1 MGEGGGR
8 VRAAVTVSG
17 VELCP
22 GELQDPVRGFSLP
35 RHHLLWPECPA
46 PAAAPVSG
54 ATERGSAGAP
64 GWAEGGRR
72 ARWGGGGRG
81 QRRGSA
87 ASRGGERRGP
97 SACVRAPGC
106 GRQRLR
112 TDALALVPAGAE
124 QLGTKGPC
132 FPLANS
138 LALGRVTGE
147 RGAWDSFRS
156 APFCVFSSDC
166 IGPRLIPGITSAA
179 LGLPSTGKA

>member
-1 MGEGGGR
+1 M
-8 VRAAVTVSG
+8 TVSG

-81 QRRGSA
+81 QRRG
-87 ASRGGERRGP
+87 GERRGP
-97 SACVRAPGC
+97 RARVRAPGC

-112 TDALALVPAGAE
+112 TDALALVPARAE

-138 LALGRVTGE
+138 RALGRVTGE
-147 RGAWDSFRS
+147 RGAWDSFRP